1 MLSRGI
7 RNTEP
12 ISQLKAN
19 PTFKEAGEQLESIF
33 GILESHYRDMCD
45 IEFTIEQ
52 GKLWMLQARVGKRTA
67 AAAIIIAIDMVEEG
81 FITREEAVGRVSP
94 KQLDQLLHPQFDPT
108 ADIEVLACGLN
119 ASPGAAVGGRSS
131 SRLTPLLRPWHRA
144 GGSSWSAGRQI
155 PMISR
160 A

>member
-52 GKLWMLQARVGKRTA
+52 GKLWMPQARVGKRTA
-67 AAAIIIAIDMVEEG
+67 AAAIRIAIDMVEEG
-81 FITREEAVGRVSP
+81 LITREEAVGRVSP

-119 ASPGAAVGGRSS
+119 ASPGAAVGGD
-131 SRLTPLLRPWHRA
+131 RLLVRR
-144 GGSSWSAGRQI
+144 RC
-155 PMISR
+155 
-160 A
+160 